1 MSNVTPKECEK
12 VNDSNCE
19 KNTPK
24 ESEIVAKNKDE
35 SNGGFPTDDD
45 DDSVDIYK
53 KCTLCDN
60 MILKS
65 SKLHFQLYHKGIK
78 EESPLSD
85 TVVSVSGERVK
96 VNTTSDFLERDPPSP
111 SLSECSTLLL
121 SDMSDEEHFNKD

>member
-1 MSNVTPKECEK
+1 
-12 VNDSNCE
+12 
-19 KNTPK
+19 
-24 ESEIVAKNKDE
+24 
-35 SNGGFPTDDD
+35 
-45 DDSVDIYK
+45 
-53 KCTLCDN
+53 